1 MKTNPTKNN
10 KLRLPGQF
18 FRLLVLAC
26 LPLVP
31 TFGQVVKLDMPQ
43 IFPVSPEAAVL
54 DKFHSY
60 PVDHCTGVPDIR
72 IPLYEIVAG
81 DITIPVTLSY
91 HASGL
96 KPHDGSGLA
105 GTNWSLSLEPTVS
118 REIRGT
124 DDTGN
129 YGWLREGSYHRGTP
143 PGASRMDRINF
154 MDEVVRGIR
163 DSQPDR
169 FTYSLPH
176 AGGSGYM
183 LYQGSPM
190 VTCPAP
196 TMW

>member
-81 DITIPVTLSY
+81 DITLPVTLSY

-96 KPHDGSGLA
+96 KPHDGSGL
-105 GTNWSLSLEPTVS
+105 
-118 REIRGT
+118 
-124 DDTGN
+124 
-129 YGWLREGSYHRGTP
+129 
-143 PGASRMDRINF
+143 
-154 MDEVVRGIR
+154 
-163 DSQPDR
+163 
-169 FTYSLPH
+169 
-176 AGGSGYM
+176 
-183 LYQGSPM
+183 
-190 VTCPAP
+190 
-196 TMW
+196 